1 MELTQQRKLVDG
13 FMDWFEGSGTGAQ
26 TSLKDVIEDNRRRYR
41 MQPSAEDNKRKTR
54 NLSSLTSPK
63 SRAIVDG
70 IADAFLSEYHQEK
83 DSISYTARR
92 PGNIGSDLQARWLT
106 EIFTYRCQNTFP
118 FYEWHTQSITAGLVD
133 GLEAAMVS
141 WKHEFYTEEKEPT
154 LLIPGPMGQPVPAS
168 PEQAA
173 IAEMQGVPVQVVP
186 NVEKCVVADTFWI
199 DGLVPGETVFWDPKV
214 PYLDVNLGGFCC
226 AVVYKSLTECVWYAQ
241 NGLFDKARPE
251 DMEQYRKP
259 SFERTF
265 SDDYKTFGDPQTID
279 IKDINRIPV
288 WAFFRKNGFKWEV
301 QFSMDGKQLL
311 SDWKCVNKTFF
322 NGRKVNRLPVV
333 VGKSKTALYESTGIG
348 TPYLIAS
355 HEDEWS
361 RNRNDIQDAARLA
374 LMQKWRITR
383 GADVNIDDVLNRP
396 AFYADPGDIERVD
409 TRVDLISAQR
419 GNDQIDSEI
428 IQLAPTTISQRGRS
442 VAPKGTNQ
450 TLGAVQLM
458 DMDSNS
464 KKNNQMRMRNETF
477 LKPVLS
483 LIAELIF
490 AYESDE
496 MIVRIAG
503 QKAGMQV
510 PMSPQPQGPPM
521 VDFSALDFP
530 VNVQINAGMGHVAP
544 YQKGNMLMQIADW
557 RKSHNVPTN
566 MGEIAAELNALAGF
580 DPEAF
585 TAPPPQPPPAQVD
598 YKLNIDIPAMML
610 PPEAQQ
616 FLMMKF
622 MTGQMDVN
630 AKIPDPMKEV
640 QKQSNQR
647 QQNGGAGQPPTR
659 TNQPIVNATGDAAL
673 GMSRGG
679 MGGMQ

>member
-1 MELTQQRKLVDG
+1 MELTEQRRLVDG
-13 FMDWFEGSGTGAQ
+13 FMEWFEGSGTGAQ
-26 TSLKDVIEDNRRRYR
+26 TSLKSVIEDNRRRYR
-41 MQPSAEDNKRKTR
+41 MQPSAEDSKRKAR

-63 SRAIVDG
+63 SMAIVDG

-92 PGNIGSDLQARWLT
+92 PGDMQSDLQARWLT
-106 EIFTYRCQNTFP
+106 EIFYYRTQHTFP

-141 WKHEFYTEEKEPT
+141 WRHEFYTEEKPPVY
-154 LLIPGPMGQPVPAS
+154 LMMGPMGQPVPVS
-168 PEQAA
+168 PDQAA
-173 IAEMQGVPVQVVP
+173 IAEMQGVPVEVMPQEEKVVT
-186 NVEKCVVADTFWI
+186 ADTFWI

-214 PYLDVNLGGFCC
+214 PYLDVNLGGFAC
-226 AVVYKSLTECVWYAQ
+226 AVVYKSLEQCIWFAEQ
-241 NGLFDKARPE
+241 GLFDKAKPE
-251 DMEQYRKP
+251 DLEQYRRP
-259 SFERTF
+259 SFDRQF

-279 IKDINRIPV
+279 IKDLNRVPV
-288 WAFFRKNGFKWEV
+288 WVFFKKNGFKWEV
-301 QFSMDGKQLL
+301 QFSIDGKKEI
-311 SDWKCVNKTFF
+311 SGWKCVNQVFF

-383 GADVNIDDVLNRP
+383 GADVNVDDVLNRP

-409 TRVDLISAQR
+409 TRVDLLSAQR
-419 GNDQIDSEI
+419 GNDQIQSEI
-428 IQLAPTTISQRGRS
+428 VELAPTSIANRGRS

-464 KKNNQMRMRNETF
+464 KRNNQMRMRNETF
-477 LKPVLS
+477 LKPLMG

-503 QKAGMQV
+503 ARSGFNV
-510 PMSPQPQGPPM
+510 PMSPQPNGQPM

-530 VNVQINAGMGHVAP
+530 INVQINAGMGHVAP

-557 RKSHNVPTN
+557 RKAHNVPTD
-566 MGEIAAELNALAGF
+566 MMAIAAQLNVLAGF
-580 DPEAF
+580 EAESF
-585 TAPPPQPPPAQVD
+585 MAPPPQPPPPQVD
-598 YKLNIDIPAMML
+598 YKLNIDIQAEML

-630 AKIPDPMKEV
+630 AKVQDPTKAANLR
-640 QKQSNQR
+640 K
-647 QQNGGAGQPPTR
+647 QNGGMGQPPQR
-659 TNQPIVNATGDAAL
+659 ADRPIVDATGAAGL

-679 MGGMQ
+679 MQ